1 MKTTQ
6 EPAGKRTGRR
16 FPTPRFSRDPEVR
29 SIQIGVLG
37 TILVHLLLFLVAPTL
52 LKFDHG
58 APVGAFAPQEFNIE
72 LAPEPSAPEVPQVP
86 EKPAPFNFVETNP
99 DAPDNV
105 PDSTENFGAQNQ
117 QAAQENES
125 PDMSGDRPA
134 LEGQTEIKTNQIV
147 SGTLLEQPPPMP
159 SVPPVQ
165 QPAEATEETPAR
177 REEIPLSG
185 YEKIPAT
192 ADDGYG
198 SNIAQLPGGQ
208 ADVDEYVEGEK
219 DAPDSPNATGQS
231 PRINPQKP
239 MPRPT
244 LDTTVKRARPAIFTE
259 NKIGTANIGPTA
271 VDARWS
277 NYGQYLQQLIETV
290 QIQWDRI
297 LIQSRVYP
305 GSGTKVVVKFVLN
318 DRGEVARIVGVDGTA
333 GELGKQS
340 CVSAITTRSPY
351 GEWTDDM
358 KRVLGESQEMTF
370 TFYYQ

>member
-1 MKTTQ
+1 MKTTH

-16 FPTPRFSRDPEVR
+16 FPAPRFSRDPEVR

-37 TILVHLLLFLVAPTL
+37 TILVHLLLFLVAPAL

-58 APVGAFAPQEFNIE
+58 APVASFVPQEFNIE
-72 LAPEPSAPEVPQVP
+72 LAPDAAAQEVPDVP

-117 QAAQENES
+117 QSAQEEES
-125 PDMSGDRPA
+125 PDMSGNRPA
-134 LEGQTEIKTNQIV
+134 LEGQTEIQTNQIV
-147 SGTLLEQPPPMP
+147 SGTLFDLPPPMP
-159 SVPPVQ
+159 SAPPVEQ
-165 QPAEATEETPAR
+165 ESEAAEDSPAR

-192 ADDGYG
+192 SDDGYG
-198 SNIAQLPGGQ
+198 SNIAQLPDGS
-208 ADVDEYVEGEK
+208 AEVDEYVEGDK
-219 DAPDSPNATGQS
+219 NAPRDPSATGQT

-244 LDTTVKRARPAIFTE
+244 LDSSIKRARPAIFTE
-259 NKIGTANIGPTA
+259 NKVGTRNIGPIGI
-271 VDARWS
+271 DARWS
-277 NYGQYLQQLIETV
+277 NYGQYLQQLIESV
-290 QIQWDRI
+290 QIQWERI

-305 GSGTKVVVKFVLN
+305 GSGTNVVVKFILN
-318 DRGEVARIVGVDGTA
+318 DRGEVARIIGVEGSA

-358 KRVLGESQEMTF
+358 KRILGESQELTF
-370 TFYYQ
+370 SFYYQ